1 MKNQERKTEQESL
14 QGGKKIHRNKKKTWE
29 KQEEGERERHG
40 EVSILISTI
49 SRCSL
54 AAGQIDCSTWLRQT
68 SGKRKQGG
76 LHTARSLP
84 APQTVAPELPLRHR
98 STKQR
103 VRKQSRKGR
112 AHLLTVFLP
121 RGLFCLGGFPR
132 EQLLHWPLIL
142 SNSTLRA
149 CIHMTGI
156 HTMLP
161 GLITGSV
168 LNAL

>member
-1 MKNQERKTEQESL
+1 M
-14 QGGKKIHRNKKKTWE
+14 
-29 KQEEGERERHG
+29 
-40 EVSILISTI
+40 
-49 SRCSL
+49 
-54 AAGQIDCSTWLRQT
+54 
-68 SGKRKQGG
+68 
-76 LHTARSLP
+76 HTARSLP

-103 VRKQSRKGR
+103 VRKQSRKGH

-149 CIHMTGI
+149 CIHTYDRHPHDAARADYRVSAECTLKTHKVRVSTVSQSPNMNSKAEHAAGRSLHETRMCTGV
-156 HTMLP
+156 
-161 GLITGSV
+161 V
-168 LNAL
+168 L